1 MKTICHFIRSRSEIF
16 LVLFL
21 LSNLISFALFHSD
34 KKKAEKHAFRIPE
47 SNLLGFSALFGAL
60 GGILG
65 MIICQHKTKK
75 PKFLIL
81 MPLMAAIQIALIIM
95 IFTIG

>member
-65 MIICQHKTKK
+65 MIICHHKTKK

>member
-1 MKTICHFIRSRSEIF
+1 MKTICEFIRSHGSIF
-16 LVLFL
+16 LIIFL
-21 LSNLISFALFHSD
+21 LMNLITFALFHSD
-34 KKKAEKHAFRIPE
+34 KRKAQKKAFRIPE

-65 MIICQHKTKK
+65 MIIFRHKTKK

-81 MPLMAAIQIALIIM
+81 MPLFAIVHLLVIYLV
-95 IFTIG
+95 FTIS

>member
-47 SNLLGFSALFGAL
+47 SNLLGFSAAFGGL
-60 GGILG
+60 GGLLG
-65 MIICQHKTKK
+65 MILFHHKTRK
-75 PKFLIL
+75 PKFFVLVPLFAIVQTVFTYLIFKL
-81 MPLMAAIQIALIIM
+81 
-95 IFTIG
+95 G

>member
-1 MKTICHFIRSRSEIF
+1 MF

-65 MIICQHKTKK
+65 MIICHHKTKK

>member
-21 LSNLISFALFHSD
+21 LSNLISFALFHAD

-65 MIICQHKTKK
+65 MILCHHKTKK

-81 MPLMAAIQIALIIM
+81 MPLMAVIQIVLIIM
-95 IFTIG
+95 IFTVG